1 MTGETKS
8 EDGYKAVT
16 LAFLDEVIGREGGET
31 VGVRLWDG
39 SHWPHDGAS
48 RPVWLALQHPGA
60 LRAMFLPGTELALA
74 EAYLYNDFNIQGD
87 IIAVFDLADR
97 LAKSTGGWSKKM
109 SAVRLLLKL
118 PTDSQPRQ
126 GQRGPAQL
134 HGRRHTPE
142 RDRRAVR
149 YHYDVSNDFYQLWLD
164 RRMVYSCAY
173 FVSEDLDLDAAQ
185 EAKLDYTCRKL
196 RLRAGQRLLDVGCG
210 WGGLVIYAAQKYGVQ
225 ATGITLSQPQAELA
239 NRRIQAAGLGGSCR
253 VEVCDYR
260 ELDESQPFDALASI
274 GMFEHVG
281 EALLATYFQK
291 ALRLLKPGG
300 VFLNHGIARR
310 ENEPPAPKPNFND
323 AYVFPDGELTP
334 INRSLHAAEQAGFE
348 VRDVESLREH
358 YARTL
363 RHWVERL
370 EESHEQALEYVDEPT
385 YRVWRLFMSGS
396 SHGFASGRLNLYQTL
411 LVKPRADGGS
421 GLPMTRSDWYRS

>member
-1 MTGETKS
+1 MAVESKS

-39 SHWPHDGAS
+39 SLWPQDGAS

-74 EAYLYNDFNIQGD
+74 EAYLYNDFDIQGD

-97 LAKSTGGWSKKM
+97 LAKTTGGWSKKI

-118 PTDSQPRQ
+118 PADSQPRQ
-126 GQRGPAQL
+126 SQRGPAQL
-134 HGRRHTPE
+134 RGRRHTPE

-173 FVSEDLDLDAAQ
+173 FASEDLDLDAAQ
-185 EAKLDYTCRKL
+185 EAKLDYICRKL
-196 RLRAGQRLLDVGCG
+196 RLRSGQRLLDVGCG

-239 NRRIQAAGLGGSCR
+239 NRRIQAAGLGERCR
-253 VEVCDYR
+253 VEVRDYR
-260 ELDESQPFDALASI
+260 ELDESQPYDALASI

-300 VFLNHGIARR
+300 VFLNHGIAR
-310 ENEPPAPKPNFND
+310 NANDPPAPKPNFND

-370 EESHEQALEYVDEPT
+370 EEKHEQALEYVDEPT

-396 SHGFASGRLNLYQTL
+396 SHGFTSGRLNLYQAL

-421 GLPMTRSDWYRS
+421 GLPMTRADWYRC